1 MKIKIKSATHIG
13 KVRDHNEDSH
23 IVLGGDQSPPSI
35 NSALV
40 VADGMGGHAAGEVAS
55 KLTVDHIKDQFTSGS
70 FSAATVDELEAALRT
85 LLQSVNQVVYTA
97 GQDTDKR
104 GMGTTC
110 TLVAIKDNHLYFAH
124 VGDSRAYL
132 LRGKN
137 LEQLTDGASLETQQM
152 LEMGL
157 IRNTKTP
164 VKLLGRGSLTK
175 KIKITVDKAS
185 RGAVESVTQA
195 GGEVII
201 PS

>member
-1 MKIKIKSATHIG
+1 MHLHELNAGYRKKRKRVGRGPGSGLGKTCGRGHKGAKS
-13 KVRDHNEDSH
+13 R
-23 IVLGGDQSPPSI
+23 
-35 NSALV
+35 
-40 VADGMGGHAAGEVAS
+40 
-55 KLTVDHIKDQFTSGS
+55 SG
-70 FSAATVDELEAALRT
+70 FK
-85 LLQSVNQVVYTA
+85 N
-97 GQDTDKR
+97 KR
-104 GMGTTC
+104 GFEGGQTPLKRRLPKFGFTNPNSQ
-110 TLVAIKDNHLYFAH
+110 TYQLINLDRLEK
-124 VGDSRAYL
+124 
-132 LRGKN
+132 
-137 LEQLTDGASLETQQM
+137 LEQLTDGATLEMQQM

>member
-1 MKIKIKSATHIG
+1 MTMQLHELNAGSRKKRKRVGRGPGSGLGKTCGRGHKGAKS
-13 KVRDHNEDSH
+13 R
-23 IVLGGDQSPPSI
+23 
-35 NSALV
+35 
-40 VADGMGGHAAGEVAS
+40 
-55 KLTVDHIKDQFTSGS
+55 SG
-70 FSAATVDELEAALRT
+70 FK
-85 LLQSVNQVVYTA
+85 N
-97 GQDTDKR
+97 KR
-104 GMGTTC
+104 GFEGGQTPLKRRLPKFGFTNPNRQ
-110 TLVAIKDNHLYFAH
+110 TYQLINLDRLEK
-124 VGDSRAYL
+124 
-132 LRGKN
+132 
-137 LEQLTDGASLETQQM
+137 LEQITDGASLEMQQM

>member
-1 MKIKIKSATHIG
+1 MQLHELNAGSRKKRKRVGRGPGSGLGKTCGRGHKGAKS
-13 KVRDHNEDSH
+13 R
-23 IVLGGDQSPPSI
+23 
-35 NSALV
+35 
-40 VADGMGGHAAGEVAS
+40 
-55 KLTVDHIKDQFTSGS
+55 SG
-70 FSAATVDELEAALRT
+70 FK
-85 LLQSVNQVVYTA
+85 N
-97 GQDTDKR
+97 KR
-104 GMGTTC
+104 GFEGGQTPLKRRLPKFGFTNPNRQ
-110 TLVAIKDNHLYFAH
+110 TYQLINLERLEK
-124 VGDSRAYL
+124 
-132 LRGKN
+132 
-137 LEQLTDGASLETQQM
+137 LEQLTDGASLEMQQM

>member
-1 MKIKIKSATHIG
+1 MHELNAGSRKKRKRVGRGPGSGLGKTCGRGHKGAKS
-13 KVRDHNEDSH
+13 R
-23 IVLGGDQSPPSI
+23 
-35 NSALV
+35 
-40 VADGMGGHAAGEVAS
+40 
-55 KLTVDHIKDQFTSGS
+55 SG
-70 FSAATVDELEAALRT
+70 FK
-85 LLQSVNQVVYTA
+85 N
-97 GQDTDKR
+97 KR
-104 GMGTTC
+104 GFEGGQTPLKRRLPKFGFTNPNRQ
-110 TLVAIKDNHLYFAH
+110 TYQLINLDRLEK
-124 VGDSRAYL
+124 
-132 LRGKN
+132 
-137 LEQLTDGASLETQQM
+137 LEQLTDGASLEMQQM

>member
-1 MKIKIKSATHIG
+1 MQLHELNAGSRKKRKRVGRGPGSGLGKTCGRGHKGAKS
-13 KVRDHNEDSH
+13 R
-23 IVLGGDQSPPSI
+23 
-35 NSALV
+35 
-40 VADGMGGHAAGEVAS
+40 
-55 KLTVDHIKDQFTSGS
+55 SG
-70 FSAATVDELEAALRT
+70 FK
-85 LLQSVNQVVYTA
+85 N
-97 GQDTDKR
+97 KR
-104 GMGTTC
+104 GFEGGQTPLKRRLPKFGFTNPNRQ
-110 TLVAIKDNHLYFAH
+110 TYQLINLDRLEK
-124 VGDSRAYL
+124 
-132 LRGKN
+132 
-137 LEQLTDGASLETQQM
+137 LEQLTDGASLKMQQM

>member
-1 MKIKIKSATHIG
+1 MQLHELNAGSRKKRKRVGRGPGSGLGKTCGRGHKGAKS
-13 KVRDHNEDSH
+13 R
-23 IVLGGDQSPPSI
+23 
-35 NSALV
+35 
-40 VADGMGGHAAGEVAS
+40 
-55 KLTVDHIKDQFTSGS
+55 SG
-70 FSAATVDELEAALRT
+70 FK
-85 LLQSVNQVVYTA
+85 N
-97 GQDTDKR
+97 KR
-104 GMGTTC
+104 GFEGGQTPLKRRLPKFGFTNPNRQ
-110 TLVAIKDNHLYFAH
+110 TYQLINL
-124 VGDSRAYL
+124 DSL
-132 LRGKN
+132 EK
-137 LEQLTDGASLETQQM
+137 LEQLTDGASLEMQQM

>member
-1 MKIKIKSATHIG
+1 MQLHELNAGSRKKRKRVGRGPGSGLGKTCGRGHKGAKS
-13 KVRDHNEDSH
+13 R
-23 IVLGGDQSPPSI
+23 
-35 NSALV
+35 
-40 VADGMGGHAAGEVAS
+40 
-55 KLTVDHIKDQFTSGS
+55 SG
-70 FSAATVDELEAALRT
+70 FK
-85 LLQSVNQVVYTA
+85 N
-97 GQDTDKR
+97 KR
-104 GMGTTC
+104 GFEGGQTPLKRRLPKFGFTNPNRQ
-110 TLVAIKDNHLYFAH
+110 TYQLINLDRLEK
-124 VGDSRAYL
+124 
-132 LRGKN
+132 
-137 LEQLTDGASLETQQM
+137 LEQLIDGASLEMQQM

>member
-1 MKIKIKSATHIG
+1 MQLHELNAGSRKKRKRVGRGPGSGLGKTCGRGHKGAKS
-13 KVRDHNEDSH
+13 R
-23 IVLGGDQSPPSI
+23 
-35 NSALV
+35 
-40 VADGMGGHAAGEVAS
+40 
-55 KLTVDHIKDQFTSGS
+55 SG
-70 FSAATVDELEAALRT
+70 FK
-85 LLQSVNQVVYTA
+85 N
-97 GQDTDKR
+97 KR
-104 GMGTTC
+104 GFEGGQTPLKRRLPKFGFTNPNRQ
-110 TLVAIKDNHLYFAH
+110 TYQLINLDRLEK
-124 VGDSRAYL
+124 
-132 LRGKN
+132 
-137 LEQLTDGASLETQQM
+137 LEQLTDGSSLEMQQM

>member
-1 MKIKIKSATHIG
+1 MHLHELNAGTTKKRKRLGRGPGSGLGKTCGRGHKGAKS
-13 KVRDHNEDSH
+13 R
-23 IVLGGDQSPPSI
+23 
-35 NSALV
+35 
-40 VADGMGGHAAGEVAS
+40 
-55 KLTVDHIKDQFTSGS
+55 SG
-70 FSAATVDELEAALRT
+70 FK
-85 LLQSVNQVVYTA
+85 N
-97 GQDTDKR
+97 KR
-104 GMGTTC
+104 GFEGGQTPLKRRLPKFGFTNPNRQ
-110 TLVAIKDNHLYFAH
+110 TYQLINLDRLEK
-124 VGDSRAYL
+124 
-132 LRGKN
+132 
-137 LEQLTDGASLETQQM
+137 LEQLTDGTSLEIQQM

>member
-1 MKIKIKSATHIG
+1 MQLHELNAGSRKKRKRVGRGPGSGLGKTCGRGHKGAKS
-13 KVRDHNEDSH
+13 R
-23 IVLGGDQSPPSI
+23 
-35 NSALV
+35 
-40 VADGMGGHAAGEVAS
+40 
-55 KLTVDHIKDQFTSGS
+55 SG
-70 FSAATVDELEAALRT
+70 FK
-85 LLQSVNQVVYTA
+85 N
-97 GQDTDKR
+97 KR
-104 GMGTTC
+104 GFEGGQTPLKRRLPKFGFTNPNRQ
-110 TLVAIKDNHLYFAH
+110 TYQLINLDRLEK
-124 VGDSRAYL
+124 
-132 LRGKN
+132 
-137 LEQLTDGASLETQQM
+137 LEQLTDGVSLEMQQM

>member
-1 MKIKIKSATHIG
+1 MQLHELNAGSRKKRKRVGRGPGSGLGKTCGRGHKGAKS
-13 KVRDHNEDSH
+13 R
-23 IVLGGDQSPPSI
+23 
-35 NSALV
+35 
-40 VADGMGGHAAGEVAS
+40 
-55 KLTVDHIKDQFTSGS
+55 SG
-70 FSAATVDELEAALRT
+70 FK
-85 LLQSVNQVVYTA
+85 N
-97 GQDTDKR
+97 KR
-104 GMGTTC
+104 GFEGGQTPLKRRLPKFGFTNPNRQ
-110 TLVAIKDNHLYFAH
+110 TFQLINLDRLEK
-124 VGDSRAYL
+124 
-132 LRGKN
+132 
-137 LEQLTDGASLETQQM
+137 LEQLTDGASLEMQQM

>member
-1 MKIKIKSATHIG
+1 MHLHELNAGSRKKRKRVGRGPGSGLGKTCGRGHKGAKS
-13 KVRDHNEDSH
+13 R
-23 IVLGGDQSPPSI
+23 
-35 NSALV
+35 
-40 VADGMGGHAAGEVAS
+40 
-55 KLTVDHIKDQFTSGS
+55 SG
-70 FSAATVDELEAALRT
+70 FK
-85 LLQSVNQVVYTA
+85 N
-97 GQDTDKR
+97 KR
-104 GMGTTC
+104 GFEGGQTPLKRRLPKFGFTNPNRQ
-110 TLVAIKDNHLYFAH
+110 TYQLINLDRLEK
-124 VGDSRAYL
+124 
-132 LRGKN
+132 
-137 LEQLTDGASLETQQM
+137 LEQLTDGASLEMQEM

>member
-1 MKIKIKSATHIG
+1 MQLHELNAGSRKKRKRLGRGPGSGLGKTCGRGHKGAKS
-13 KVRDHNEDSH
+13 R
-23 IVLGGDQSPPSI
+23 
-35 NSALV
+35 
-40 VADGMGGHAAGEVAS
+40 
-55 KLTVDHIKDQFTSGS
+55 SG
-70 FSAATVDELEAALRT
+70 FK
-85 LLQSVNQVVYTA
+85 N
-97 GQDTDKR
+97 KR
-104 GMGTTC
+104 GFEGGQTPLKRRLPKFGFTNPNRQ
-110 TLVAIKDNHLYFAH
+110 TYQLINL
-124 VGDSRAYL
+124 DSL
-132 LRGKN
+132 EK
-137 LEQLTDGASLETQQM
+137 LEQLTDGTSLETQQM

>member
-1 MKIKIKSATHIG
+1 MQLHELNAGSRKKRKRIGRGPGSGLGKTCGRGHKGAKS
-13 KVRDHNEDSH
+13 R
-23 IVLGGDQSPPSI
+23 
-35 NSALV
+35 
-40 VADGMGGHAAGEVAS
+40 
-55 KLTVDHIKDQFTSGS
+55 SG
-70 FSAATVDELEAALRT
+70 FK
-85 LLQSVNQVVYTA
+85 N
-97 GQDTDKR
+97 KR
-104 GMGTTC
+104 GFEGGQTPLKRRLPKFGFTNPNRQ
-110 TLVAIKDNHLYFAH
+110 TYQLINLDRLEK
-124 VGDSRAYL
+124 
-132 LRGKN
+132 
-137 LEQLTDGASLETQQM
+137 LEQLTDGTSLETQQM

>member
-1 MKIKIKSATHIG
+1 MQLHELNAGSRKKRKRVGRGPGSGLGKTCGRGHKGAKS
-13 KVRDHNEDSH
+13 R
-23 IVLGGDQSPPSI
+23 
-35 NSALV
+35 
-40 VADGMGGHAAGEVAS
+40 
-55 KLTVDHIKDQFTSGS
+55 SG
-70 FSAATVDELEAALRT
+70 F
-85 LLQSVNQVVYTA
+85 NN
-97 GQDTDKR
+97 KR
-104 GMGTTC
+104 GFEGGQTPLKRRLPKFGFTNPNRQ
-110 TLVAIKDNHLYFAH
+110 TYQLINLDRLEK
-124 VGDSRAYL
+124 
-132 LRGKN
+132 
-137 LEQLTDGASLETQQM
+137 LEQLTDGASLEMQQM

>member
-1 MKIKIKSATHIG
+1 MQLHELNAGSRKKRKRVGRGPGSGLGKTCGRGHKGAKS
-13 KVRDHNEDSH
+13 R
-23 IVLGGDQSPPSI
+23 
-35 NSALV
+35 
-40 VADGMGGHAAGEVAS
+40 
-55 KLTVDHIKDQFTSGS
+55 SG
-70 FSAATVDELEAALRT
+70 FK
-85 LLQSVNQVVYTA
+85 N
-97 GQDTDKR
+97 KR
-104 GMGTTC
+104 GFEGGQTPLKRRLPKFGFTNPNRQIYQ
-110 TLVAIKDNHLYFAH
+110 LINLDRLEK
-124 VGDSRAYL
+124 
-132 LRGKN
+132 
-137 LEQLTDGASLETQQM
+137 LEQLTDGASLEMQQM

>member
-1 MKIKIKSATHIG
+1 MQLHELNAGSKKKRKRVGRGPGSGLGKTCGRGHKGAKS
-13 KVRDHNEDSH
+13 R
-23 IVLGGDQSPPSI
+23 
-35 NSALV
+35 
-40 VADGMGGHAAGEVAS
+40 
-55 KLTVDHIKDQFTSGS
+55 SG
-70 FSAATVDELEAALRT
+70 FK
-85 LLQSVNQVVYTA
+85 N
-97 GQDTDKR
+97 KR
-104 GMGTTC
+104 GFEGGQTPLKRRLPKFGFTNPNRQ
-110 TLVAIKDNHLYFAH
+110 TYQLINLDRLEK
-124 VGDSRAYL
+124 
-132 LRGKN
+132 
-137 LEQLTDGASLETQQM
+137 LEQVTDGTSLETQQM

>member
-1 MKIKIKSATHIG
+1 MQLHELNAGSRKKRKRVGRGPGSGLGKTCGRGHKGAKS
-13 KVRDHNEDSH
+13 R
-23 IVLGGDQSPPSI
+23 
-35 NSALV
+35 
-40 VADGMGGHAAGEVAS
+40 
-55 KLTVDHIKDQFTSGS
+55 SG
-70 FSAATVDELEAALRT
+70 FK
-85 LLQSVNQVVYTA
+85 N
-97 GQDTDKR
+97 KR
-104 GMGTTC
+104 GFEGGQTPLKRRLPKFGFTNPNRQ
-110 TLVAIKDNHLYFAH
+110 TFQLINLDRLEK
-124 VGDSRAYL
+124 
-132 LRGKN
+132 
-137 LEQLTDGASLETQQM
+137 LEQLTDGASLETQLM

>member
-1 MKIKIKSATHIG
+1 MTMQLHELNAGSRKKRKRVGRGPGSGLGKTCGRGHKGAKS
-13 KVRDHNEDSH
+13 R
-23 IVLGGDQSPPSI
+23 
-35 NSALV
+35 
-40 VADGMGGHAAGEVAS
+40 
-55 KLTVDHIKDQFTSGS
+55 SG
-70 FSAATVDELEAALRT
+70 FK
-85 LLQSVNQVVYTA
+85 N
-97 GQDTDKR
+97 KR
-104 GMGTTC
+104 GFEGGQTPLKRRLPKFGFTNPNRQ
-110 TLVAIKDNHLYFAH
+110 TYQLINLDRLEK
-124 VGDSRAYL
+124 
-132 LRGKN
+132 
-137 LEQLTDGASLETQQM
+137 LEQLTDGASLEMQQM

>member
-1 MKIKIKSATHIG
+1 MQLHELNAGSRKKRKRVGRGPGSGLGKTCGRGHKGAKS
-13 KVRDHNEDSH
+13 R
-23 IVLGGDQSPPSI
+23 
-35 NSALV
+35 
-40 VADGMGGHAAGEVAS
+40 
-55 KLTVDHIKDQFTSGS
+55 SG
-70 FSAATVDELEAALRT
+70 FK
-85 LLQSVNQVVYTA
+85 N
-97 GQDTDKR
+97 KR
-104 GMGTTC
+104 GFEGGQTPLKRRLPKFGFTNPNRQ
-110 TLVAIKDNHLYFAH
+110 TYQLI
-124 VGDSRAYL
+124 
-132 LRGKN
+132 N
-137 LEQLTDGASLETQQM
+137 LDRLEKLEHLTDGASLEMQQM

>member
-1 MKIKIKSATHIG
+1 MQLHELNAGSRKKRKRVWRGPGSGLGKTCGRGHKGAKS
-13 KVRDHNEDSH
+13 R
-23 IVLGGDQSPPSI
+23 
-35 NSALV
+35 
-40 VADGMGGHAAGEVAS
+40 
-55 KLTVDHIKDQFTSGS
+55 SG
-70 FSAATVDELEAALRT
+70 FK
-85 LLQSVNQVVYTA
+85 N
-97 GQDTDKR
+97 KR
-104 GMGTTC
+104 GFEGGQTPLKRRLPKFGFTNPHRQ
-110 TLVAIKDNHLYFAH
+110 TYQLINLDRLEK
-124 VGDSRAYL
+124 
-132 LRGKN
+132 
-137 LEQLTDGASLETQQM
+137 LEQLTDGASLEMQQM

>member
-1 MKIKIKSATHIG
+1 MQLHELNVGSRKKRKRVGRGPGSGLGKTCGRGHKGAKS
-13 KVRDHNEDSH
+13 R
-23 IVLGGDQSPPSI
+23 
-35 NSALV
+35 
-40 VADGMGGHAAGEVAS
+40 
-55 KLTVDHIKDQFTSGS
+55 SG
-70 FSAATVDELEAALRT
+70 FK
-85 LLQSVNQVVYTA
+85 N
-97 GQDTDKR
+97 KR
-104 GMGTTC
+104 GFEGGQTPLKRRLPKFGFTNPNRQ
-110 TLVAIKDNHLYFAH
+110 TYQLINLDRLEK
-124 VGDSRAYL
+124 
-132 LRGKN
+132 
-137 LEQLTDGASLETQQM
+137 LEQLTDGASLEMQQM

>member
-1 MKIKIKSATHIG
+1 MQLHELNAGSRKKRKRVGRGPGSGLGKTCGRGHKGAKS
-13 KVRDHNEDSH
+13 R
-23 IVLGGDQSPPSI
+23 
-35 NSALV
+35 
-40 VADGMGGHAAGEVAS
+40 
-55 KLTVDHIKDQFTSGS
+55 SG
-70 FSAATVDELEAALRT
+70 FK
-85 LLQSVNQVVYTA
+85 N
-97 GQDTDKR
+97 KR
-104 GMGTTC
+104 GFEGGQTPLKRRLPKFGFTNPNRQ
-110 TLVAIKDNHLYFAH
+110 TYQLINL
-124 VGDSRAYL
+124 DSL
-132 LRGKN
+132 EK
-137 LEQLTDGASLETQQM
+137 LEQLTDGTSLETQQM

>member
-1 MKIKIKSATHIG
+1 MQLHELNAGSRKKRKRVGRGPGSGLGKTCGRGHKGAKS
-13 KVRDHNEDSH
+13 R
-23 IVLGGDQSPPSI
+23 
-35 NSALV
+35 
-40 VADGMGGHAAGEVAS
+40 
-55 KLTVDHIKDQFTSGS
+55 SG
-70 FSAATVDELEAALRT
+70 FK
-85 LLQSVNQVVYTA
+85 N
-97 GQDTDKR
+97 KR
-104 GMGTTC
+104 GFEGGQTPLKRRLPKFGFTNPNRQ
-110 TLVAIKDNHLYFAH
+110 TYQLI
-124 VGDSRAYL
+124 
-132 LRGKN
+132 N
-137 LEQLTDGASLETQQM
+137 LDRLEKVEQLTDGASLEMQQM

>member
-1 MKIKIKSATHIG
+1 MQLHELNAGSRKKRKRVGRGPGSGLGKTCGRGHKGAKS
-13 KVRDHNEDSH
+13 R
-23 IVLGGDQSPPSI
+23 
-35 NSALV
+35 
-40 VADGMGGHAAGEVAS
+40 
-55 KLTVDHIKDQFTSGS
+55 SG
-70 FSAATVDELEAALRT
+70 FK
-85 LLQSVNQVVYTA
+85 N
-97 GQDTDKR
+97 KR
-104 GMGTTC
+104 GFEGGQTPLKRRLPKFGFTNPNRQ
-110 TLVAIKDNHLYFAH
+110 TYQLINLDRIEK
-124 VGDSRAYL
+124 
-132 LRGKN
+132 
-137 LEQLTDGASLETQQM
+137 LEQLTDGSSLEMQQM

>member
-1 MKIKIKSATHIG
+1 MHLHELNAGSRKKRKRVGRGPGSGLGKTCGRGHKGAKS
-13 KVRDHNEDSH
+13 R
-23 IVLGGDQSPPSI
+23 
-35 NSALV
+35 
-40 VADGMGGHAAGEVAS
+40 
-55 KLTVDHIKDQFTSGS
+55 SG
-70 FSAATVDELEAALRT
+70 FK
-85 LLQSVNQVVYTA
+85 N
-97 GQDTDKR
+97 KR
-104 GMGTTC
+104 GFEGGQTP
-110 TLVAIKDNHLYFAH
+110 IKRRLPKFGFTNPNRQTYQLINLDRLE
-124 VGDSRAYL
+124 
-132 LRGKN
+132 K
-137 LEQLTDGASLETQQM
+137 LEQLTDGASLEMQQM

>member
-1 MKIKIKSATHIG
+1 MQLHELNAGSRKKRKRVGRGPGSGLGKTCGRGHKGAKS
-13 KVRDHNEDSH
+13 R
-23 IVLGGDQSPPSI
+23 
-35 NSALV
+35 
-40 VADGMGGHAAGEVAS
+40 
-55 KLTVDHIKDQFTSGS
+55 SG
-70 FSAATVDELEAALRT
+70 FK
-85 LLQSVNQVVYTA
+85 N
-97 GQDTDKR
+97 KR
-104 GMGTTC
+104 GFEGGQTPLKRRLPKFGFTNPNRQ
-110 TLVAIKDNHLYFAH
+110 TYQLINLDRLEK
-124 VGDSRAYL
+124 
-132 LRGKN
+132 
-137 LEQLTDGASLETQQM
+137 LEQLTDGATLEMQQM

>member
-1 MKIKIKSATHIG
+1 MQLHELNAGSRKKRKRVGRGPGSGLGKTCGRGHKGAKS
-13 KVRDHNEDSH
+13 R
-23 IVLGGDQSPPSI
+23 
-35 NSALV
+35 
-40 VADGMGGHAAGEVAS
+40 
-55 KLTVDHIKDQFTSGS
+55 SG
-70 FSAATVDELEAALRT
+70 FKK
-85 LLQSVNQVVYTA
+85 
-97 GQDTDKR
+97 KR
-104 GMGTTC
+104 GFEGGQTPLKRRLPKFGFTNPNRQ
-110 TLVAIKDNHLYFAH
+110 TYQLINLDRLEK
-124 VGDSRAYL
+124 
-132 LRGKN
+132 
-137 LEQLTDGASLETQQM
+137 LEQLTDGASLEMQQM